1 MIQVDLNL
9 IRLLCWAYDEI
20 NGHITHNTY
29 NDEFELWE
37 GQDIWIFIYECIND
51 MINESTN
58 KIVDDY
64 INDMPNKDIIKNMLN
79 K

>member
-37 GQDIWIFIYECIND
+37 GQNLWAFIYECIND
-51 MINESTN
+51 ICIIDRSNIDNMIEG
-58 KIVDDY
+58 
-64 INDMPNKDIIKNMLN
+64 
-79 K
+79 